1 MGRNLECTGEHE
13 AEERQVHKLPEE
25 DSGAQRGGGGS
36 DVRSGLVQ
44 LRHPPNKFVVQGLG
58 FRVWGLGLRV

>member
-1 MGRNLECTGEHE
+1 M
-13 AEERQVHKLPEE
+13 HKLPEE

-58 FRVWGLGLRV
+58 FRVSSLGFKGLGFRV